1 MNKAQIILSVAGII
15 VIILLFQ
22 LPRVVVSND
31 DEATVQNHDFS
42 ISKSEASIIDELKL
56 NLRNGNSKNY
66 FNFADSLAR
75 YYLKYG
81 FLDSAE
87 NLIERYMLEDSSL
100 LAKKKSAALLYS
112 IYERSVNPEEITKR
126 GAKAKNILAE
136 IAVAEPE
143 NLVIKNMLAMTLVNT
158 ENPMA
163 AIQLL
168 REVLTIDSTNRE
180 ATINLGLLAIQSGQY
195 DRAVERFV
203 SIIKRDTLDYEVYL
217 YLGVALMES
226 GKTKE
231 ANEKFTRVA
240 NALQADPALKAAALE
255 YLK

>member
-1 MNKAQIILSVAGII
+1 MTKAQIILSITGLILII
-15 VIILLFQ
+15 VLYQ

-31 DEATVQNHDFS
+31 DEARVENHDFS
-42 ISKSEASIIDELKL
+42 ISKSEATIIDELKL
-56 NLRNGNSKNY
+56 SLRNGNSDNY
-66 FNFADSLAR
+66 FNFADSLAKF
-75 YYLKYG
+75 YLKYG

-87 NLIERYMLEDSSL
+87 NLIEKYMLIDSSL

-112 IYERSVNPEEITKR
+112 IYERSVNPEEIANR
-126 GAKAKNILAE
+126 GAKAKSILAE
-136 IAVAEPE
+136 IVVVEPD

-168 REVLTIDSTNRE
+168 REILAVDSTNRE

-195 DRAVERFV
+195 DRAVDRFE
-203 SIIKRDTLDYEVYL
+203 SIVRRDTLDYEVHL
-217 YLGVALMES
+217 YLGIALMES

-231 ANEKFTRVA
+231 ANEKFTWVA
-240 NALQADPALKAAALE
+240 NALEADPALKAAALE